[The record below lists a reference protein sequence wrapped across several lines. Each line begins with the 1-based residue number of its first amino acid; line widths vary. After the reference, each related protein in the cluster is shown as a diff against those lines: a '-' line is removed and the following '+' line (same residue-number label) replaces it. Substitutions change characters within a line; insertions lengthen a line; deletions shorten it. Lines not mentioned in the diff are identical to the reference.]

1 MKLTK
6 ENIKTLKYEKRI
18 GFVFAGLIIAFG
30 ALMNLFVII
39 SNPEKN
45 WLLLLLIDLGI
56 VGLSYLVVFSMNRK
70 INRDLREGIKVV
82 KTEKIEIK
90 KSEIDYEVG
99 SGALYIPILG
109 DLFPK
114 LWGHKMKEYSKY
126 ILVINGVGHN
136 VEKELFDS
144 VIEGGLIEVHDSKYS
159 DVFLEFK
166 KVK

>member
-30 ALMNLFVII
+30 ALINLFII
-39 SNPEKN
+39 VSSPEKN
-45 WLLLLLIDLGI
+45 WLLLLLIDLCI
-56 VGLSYLVVFSMNRK
+56 VGLSYLVAFSMNRK

-109 DLFPK
+109 DLFSK

-126 ILVINGVGHN
+126 ILIINGVGHT

-144 VIEGGLIEVHDSKYS
+144 VIEGGLIEVHNSKYS
-159 DVFLEFK
+159 DIFFEFK
-166 KVK
+166 KVE